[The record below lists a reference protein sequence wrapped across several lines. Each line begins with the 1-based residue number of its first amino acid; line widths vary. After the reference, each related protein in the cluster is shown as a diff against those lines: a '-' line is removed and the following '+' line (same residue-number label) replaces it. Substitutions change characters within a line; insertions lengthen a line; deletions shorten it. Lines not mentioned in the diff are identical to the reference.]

1 MEYHDGRTSNGK
13 KKKEEKKKEQLNALL
28 INVHRSSTALS
39 SLSNVT
45 NQTFRQVEW
54 RRESLPGGKKKEK
67 GRTKRKR
74 KRTRSKDPSCDEE
87 ENSLNFLN

>member
-1 MEYHDGRTSNGK
+1 MNIER
-13 KKKEEKKKEQLNALL
+13 KEKEKERRKKKKEQLNALL
-28 INVHRSSTALS
+28 INVHRSSAALS

-54 RRESLPGGKKKEK
+54 RRESLTDGKKKEK

-74 KRTRSKDPSCDEE
+74 KRTRSKNPSCDEE